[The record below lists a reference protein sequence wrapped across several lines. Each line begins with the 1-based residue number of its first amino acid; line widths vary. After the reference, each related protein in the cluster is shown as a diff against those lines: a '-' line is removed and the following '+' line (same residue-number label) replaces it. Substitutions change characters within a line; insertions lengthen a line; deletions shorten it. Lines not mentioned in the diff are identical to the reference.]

1 MYHNCATNLARMK
14 IKKTF
19 ILLFIILI
27 LSGFNLHYFIFS
39 IYEVNIV
46 VKPKV
51 VFADPSTEIKVT
63 VKPINAMGWDVPFR
77 TVKAKF
83 KILEGNDLIKI
94 KLVDE
99 ENGFILLQSTG
110 SDGKVGIYIDS
121 KYSLFPS
128 YIEVQILPKTV

>member
-1 MYHNCATNLARMK
+1 MK

-27 LSGFNLHYFIFS
+27 LAELKLHYFIFS

-51 VFADPSTEIKVT
+51 VIADPSTKIKVT

-83 KILEGNDLIKI
+83 KILEGNDHVTI

-99 ENGFILLQSTG
+99 EDGFILLQSIGTK
-110 SDGKVGIYIDS
+110 GKVGIYIDS
-121 KYSLFPS
+121 EYSLFPS
-128 YIEVQILPKTV
+128 YIEVQILPKIV

>member
-1 MYHNCATNLARMK
+1 MK
-14 IKKTF
+14 SIKTF
-19 ILLFIILI
+19 ILFFIVLVLAGVI
-27 LSGFNLHYFIFS
+27 LHYFIFS

-46 VKPKV
+46 VEPKE

-63 VKPINAMGWDVPFR
+63 AKPINAMGWEVPFR

-83 KILEGNDLIKI
+83 KILEGNDLVII

-99 ENGFILLQSTG
+99 ENGFILLQSIGTE
-110 SDGKVGIYIDS
+110 GKVGIYIDS
-121 KYSLFPS
+121 EYSLFPS

>member
-1 MYHNCATNLARMK
+1 MK

-27 LSGFNLHYFIFS
+27 LVGFNFHYFIFS

-46 VKPKV
+46 VKPNV
-51 VFADPSTEIKVT
+51 VIADPSTEIKVT

-83 KILEGNDLIKI
+83 KVLEGNDLVII
-94 KLVDE
+94 KLVNE
-99 ENGFILLQSTG
+99 ENGFILLQSIGTE
-110 SDGKVGIYIDS
+110 GKVGINIDS
-121 KYSLFPS
+121 EYSLFLS
-128 YIEVQILPKTV
+128 YVEVQILPKTV